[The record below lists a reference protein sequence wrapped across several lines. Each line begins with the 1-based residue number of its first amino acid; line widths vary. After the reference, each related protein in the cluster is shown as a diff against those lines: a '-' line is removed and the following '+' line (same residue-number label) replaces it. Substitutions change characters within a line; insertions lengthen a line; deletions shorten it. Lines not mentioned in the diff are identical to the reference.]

1 MIATIPLDFTAERR
15 PKEVVVTGTRRP
27 ARISAVLVLSLLLNA
42 ALAAGLGYWV
52 YLRPASLAPTPGPAP
67 TSAAGAGS
75 INALGRVQ
83 PAGGVVSVVGVPG
96 DRVLS
101 VNARVGDAVTAGQ
114 KLLTLSGEEERRLS
128 LATLTA
134 QITEAEAVRKAAEL
148 AKVEKLKDAA
158 AEVTSA
164 KAKLA
169 ADLTALD
176 ARAKVVAI
184 QKNRADKELG
194 RLRSVE
200 SAGLR
205 VAGQDLLAAE
215 TLVAQAEAE
224 ADAVGVQ
231 KAKAAEQQAAAEA
244 SANAKQA
251 AAAADAD
258 RVIAQIPLESLR
270 AARAAAEA
278 KLKAGVV
285 LSPIAGRVVKL
296 NVRAGDTL
304 GMTPAVQVADTG
316 QMVVVAEVY
325 ETDIPRLRQML
336 RDGPVAALVDTRLPG
351 AEALKGTTTA
361 DKVAPMIARNA
372 VFALGPREDADRR
385 VIEVEVALDDDAAV
399 ANLIGLQVNVTFPA
413 K

>member
-1 MIATIPLDFTAERR
+1 M
-15 PKEVVVTGTRRP
+15 VTGTRRP
-27 ARISAVLVLSLLLNA
+27 ARIRPVLVVSLLLNA
-42 ALAAGLGYWV
+42 ALAAGLGYWF
-52 YLRPASLAPTPGPAP
+52 YTRPAQSNPTQVSPA
-67 TSAAGAGS
+67 TSDIGGG

-83 PAGGVVSVVGVPG
+83 PAGGVVSLAGVPG

-101 VNARVGDAVTAGQ
+101 VEVQVGDAVTAGQ
-114 KLLTLSGEEERRLS
+114 KLLTLAGEEERRLS
-128 LATLTA
+128 LATLAA
-134 QITEAEAVRKAAEL
+134 QITEAEAVRAAAEL

-158 AEVTSA
+158 AEIASA

-184 QKNRADKELG
+184 QKNRSEKELE
-194 RLRSVE
+194 RLRAVE
-200 SAGLR
+200 KAGVR

-215 TLVAQAEAE
+215 TLVAQAQAE
-224 ADAVGVQ
+224 FDAVGVQ

-244 SANAKQA
+244 SADAKRA
-251 AAAADAD
+251 AASADAD

-278 KLKAGVV
+278 KSKAGVV
-285 LSPIAGRVVKL
+285 VSPIAGRVVKL

-304 GMTPAVQVADTG
+304 ATLPAVQVADTSN
-316 QMVVVAEVY
+316 MVVIAEVY

-336 RDGPVAALVDTRLPG
+336 QRGPVSALVDTRLPG
-351 AEALKGTTTA
+351 LEELKGTTTA
-361 DKVAPMIARNA
+361 DKIAPMIARNS
-372 VFALGPREDADRR
+372 VYALGPREDADRR
-385 VIEVEVALDDDAAV
+385 VIEVEVALVDDAAV

-413 K
+413 N